1 MKIAGIVRESFV
13 DGNGIRFAVFLQGC
27 PHHCVGCH
35 NPETWDV
42 NGGVEASVD
51 EVLANV
57 GIRDAA
63 YYEGITLSGGEPF
76 LQQEAC
82 IELIQVAKSRWEH
95 WDVWCYTGYTY
106 EEIKDEPLMKYID
119 VLVDGPFDISKKDM
133 CCSFRG
139 SSNQRILYL
148 HDGQVYKI
156 EY

>member
-1 MKIAGIVRESFV
+1 MRIAGIVNESFV

-35 NPETWDV
+35 NPETWNV

-76 LQQEAC
+76 MQQEAC
-82 IELIQVAKSRWEH
+82 IELIQAAKSRWKH

-106 EEIKDEPLMKYID
+106 EEIKDEPLTKYIN

-148 HDGQVYKI
+148 HNGEVYKM
-156 EY
+156 EK